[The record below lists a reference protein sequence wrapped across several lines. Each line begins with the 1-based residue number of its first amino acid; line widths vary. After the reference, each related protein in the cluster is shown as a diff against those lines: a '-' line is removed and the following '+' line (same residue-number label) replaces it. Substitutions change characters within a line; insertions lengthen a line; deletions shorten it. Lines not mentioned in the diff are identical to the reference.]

1 MTTVTEAHD
10 TSVRGSG
17 IDAFHGTMSCPHCAG
32 TFQRAKAESAEY
44 LVCDG
49 CGLVRMLPFAAL
61 NPGSH
66 LLDERPHHT
75 AV

>member
-1 MTTVTEAHD
+1 MTSVTEAHH

-17 IDAFHGTMSCPHCAG
+17 IDAIHGSALCPHCAG
-32 TFQRAKAESAEY
+32 TFRRAKAESADY

-66 LLDERPHHT
+66 LLDAIPHPT